1 MRPATILHRLAGTVG
16 ANDGVEP
23 LDALRM
29 ARGGASATAIAEHQQ
44 VARTSVY
51 RGLKPFCVAEL
62 LVDDREFRLTEAGA
76 AVLRAF
82 ERATQEIDLDA
93 VRVLAG
99 SEYRPQLL
107 GTLCAQPVHKAAL
120 ATELTAASRPTV
132 HRALER
138 FEERDWVTPV
148 GPRWAAT
155 EAGRVVQRRF
165 ERARVAI
172 DQAIEKAAFLGRFP
186 AGEGLPLAALAQAEL
201 LRPAPGDPHPVLD
214 TGVAGLVE
222 RCETPTD
229 LRLVLPACSV
239 SRLFECRRLCR
250 KATSVELL
258 LTAGAFRELTRVWN
272 HRWLTLN
279 TREQVRVRVHGERLP
294 WELWLTDETV
304 LLAAAARTQGKAGVH
319 GEASRLR
326 RWAEKRFERLW
337 ERSRPPARRLLGWLD
352 RPARTDC

>member
-16 ANDGVEP
+16 ASDGVEP

-29 ARGGASATAIAEHQQ
+29 ARGGASATAIAEHQK

-51 RGLKPFCVAEL
+51 RGLEPFCVAEL

-155 EAGRVVQRRF
+155 ETGQVVERRF
-165 ERARVAI
+165 ERARVAVE
-172 DQAIEKAAFLGRFP
+172 QAIEKAAFLGRFP
-186 AGEGLPLAALAQAEL
+186 AGERLPLAALAQAEL
-201 LRPAPGDPHPVLD
+201 LRDADRPTA
-214 TGVAGLVE
+214 GVA
-222 RCETPTD
+222 
-229 LRLVLPACSV
+229 RLQC
-239 SRLFECRRLCR
+239 
-250 KATSVELL
+250 
-258 LTAGAFRELTRVWN
+258 
-272 HRWLTLN
+272 
-279 TREQVRVRVHGERLP
+279 
-294 WELWLTDETV
+294 
-304 LLAAAARTQGKAGVH
+304 LAAVRMSTALPEGNERRTPADRRGVQR
-319 GEASRLR
+319 ADP
-326 RWAEKRFERLW
+326 
-337 ERSRPPARRLLGWLD
+337 RPEPPVAH
-352 RPARTDC
+352 PEHA